1 MDLFDTTQIGLE
13 RALSGA
19 ALRQE
24 AIASNI
30 ANVNTPGYRRE
41 DVDFQSALQAAWNG
55 GKDTVS
61 QLSPAL
67 QTDPSAV
74 VRQDGNS
81 VDIDVEAA
89 AQAKNGLQYEAV
101 SQVIKTRIAILR
113 SAIGIG

>member
-30 ANVNTPGYRRE
+30 ANVNTPGYRRQ
-41 DVDFQSALQAAWNG
+41 DVDFQTALSAAWNG
-55 GKDTVS
+55 GKDAVEQVAPAVS
-61 QLSPAL
+61 A
-67 QTDPSAV
+67 DPGAQI
-74 VRQDGNS
+74 RQDGSS

-89 AQAKNGLQYEAV
+89 AQAKNGLQYEAI
-101 SQVIKTRIAILR
+101 SQVLKTRVAILR
-113 SAIGIG
+113 SAIGVG